1 MTRTMMI
8 LSLIAVLVTSSQA
21 FASGIVG
28 FPIGPGGS
36 LESTS
41 AGSTVTKAPGKD
53 VVALSDD
60 TTAILSDLPTFSVG
74 TKAETKR
81 IDLPVTP
88 GCASR
93 PEALL
98 VDEAARGLCKY

>member
-1 MTRTMMI
+1 MTRTLMI
-8 LSLIAVLVTSSQA
+8 LSLIAVLATSSQA

-36 LESTS
+36 LESAS
-41 AGSTVTKAPGKD
+41 AGSKVTTAPGKT
-53 VVALSDD
+53 VVALSDE
-60 TTAILSDLPTFSVG
+60 TTAILSDLPKFSVG
-74 TKAETKR
+74 TEAETKR
-81 IDLPVTP
+81 IDLSVTP
-88 GCASR
+88 DCASR

>member
-1 MTRTMMI
+1 MTRTLLI
-8 LSLIAVLVTSSQA
+8 LSLIAVLATSGQA

-41 AGSTVTKAPGKD
+41 AGSTVTKAPGKV

-60 TTAILSDLPTFSVG
+60 TTAILSDLPKLSLG

-81 IDLPVTP
+81 IDLPGTP
-88 GCASR
+88 DCASR

-98 VDEAARGLCKY
+98 VDEAARGLCK

>member
-1 MTRTMMI
+1 MTRTLMI
-8 LSLIAVLVTSSQA
+8 LSLIAVLATSSLA
-21 FASGIVG
+21 FASGVVG

-41 AGSTVTKAPGKD
+41 AGSNVTKAPGKE
-53 VVALSDD
+53 VVALSDE
-60 TTAILSDLPTFSVG
+60 TTAIPSDLQKLSVA
-74 TKAETKR
+74 TEAETKR

-88 GCASR
+88 DCASR